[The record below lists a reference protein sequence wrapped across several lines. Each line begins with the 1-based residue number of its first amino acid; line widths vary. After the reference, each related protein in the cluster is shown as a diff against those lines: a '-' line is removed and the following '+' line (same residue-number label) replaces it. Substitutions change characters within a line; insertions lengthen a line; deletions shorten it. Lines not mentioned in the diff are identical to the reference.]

1 MRISDWSSDVCSS
14 DLHQA
19 AAAAAL
25 LQFLRG
31 GGDDARAGRRER
43 VAGRQRRTIDVEL
56 RRIDLPQRRIEA
68 EAGPAVI
75 LALPGTQRAQHLRGE
90 GFVDLVQVEVLQAQ
104 AVALAHLRPR
114 DGRSEEHTSEPQST

>member
-1 MRISDWSSDVCSS
+1 MRISDWRSDVCPS
-14 DLHQA
+14 DL
-19 AAAAAL
+19 AL

-90 GFVDLVQVEVLQAQ
+90 GFVDLVQVEVD
-104 AVALAHLRPR
+104 RK
-114 DGRSEEHTSEPQST
+114 STRLNSSH